1 MLAFGGVLLCANGE
15 ARGPGWVGVD
25 EGGGCIR
32 CRCWGVIFMFVA
44 FIGNDGALVVGIKFG
59 GRPAET
65 GTFAYADPEY
75 GV

>member
-1 MLAFGGVLLCANGE
+1 MGVE
-15 ARGPGWVGVD
+15 

-32 CRCWGVIFMFVA
+32 CICWGVIFMFVA